1 MDLIIVSIVAGL
13 AVFLVVPAI
22 VFRVAGP
29 KLKERVGKVYAPEAI
44 VFSDSRASNFGLE
57 SKGSTQQRGNGAL
70 VLTANELHFFQ
81 LIPKSDF
88 RIPLDKI
95 KKVDTVR
102 THLGK
107 TVGRKLLYVSFTVD
121 GGEDA
126 VAFSVSDIDA
136 WLSKLAASAPGTRS
150 RPS

>member
-1 MDLIIVSIVAGL
+1 MLIIVSILAGL
-13 AVFLVVPAI
+13 AVVFLVVPAI
-22 VFRVAGP
+22 VFRVAAP
-29 KLKERVGKVYAPEAI
+29 KLNARVAKVYASEAI
-44 VFSDSRASNFGLE
+44 VFSDHRASNFGLE

-88 RIPLDKI
+88 RISLGEI
-95 KKVDTVR
+95 KKVDAVR

-107 TVGRKLLYVSFTVD
+107 TVGRKLLYVSFTVE

-126 VAFSVSDIDA
+126 VAFSVRDIDA
-136 WLSKLAASAPGTRS
+136 WLVKLAGT
-150 RPS
+150 PAQNVK